1 MSVISK
7 FLEPGLEL
15 VVDPLIPSLEGLSEQ
30 HGDYRA
36 FAQTTYGSTR
46 EQIAKALTQ
55 SPDLPIFVGSFETH
69 NDDRWAQ
76 AEHALTSD
84 LEESPATAGAVTHI
98 AALQAAVDLVGKENV
113 VLDVEL
119 NDKVL
124 NDFKKSPSVS
134 DPAAQTMWHVVKYAL
149 DQGIKINTSDVLN
162 GSPKALIDQD
172 RFDAEL
178 TSVQLQALR
187 TRDAPRIVVHVGGA
201 AHMGNFQGF
210 QLSELQS
217 DGSSLDRTQRVSP
230 LEGIY
235 GAQIFLHTP
244 STRAGELRQNPW
256 ADYADN
262 PANATQIDS
271 PGRMSEKDRT
281 KLGEYVSDA
290 SKAAQA
296 EIATQTAALQ
306 PLAVVPV
313 QSLK

>member
-1 MSVISK
+1 MSLINI
-7 FLEPGLEL
+7 LENM
-15 VVDPLIPSLEGLSEQ
+15 SEEY
-30 HGDYRA
+30 GDYPTFAGDTYRA
-36 FAQTTYGSTR
+36 ART
-46 EQIAKALTQ
+46 QIGLALTQ
-55 SPDLPIFVGSFETH
+55 SPDLPVFVGSFETH
-69 NDDRWAQ
+69 NDDRWVQ

-84 LEESPATAGAVTHI
+84 LEESPAIAAAVTHI

-119 NDKVL
+119 NDKLL

-134 DPAAQTMWHVVKYAL
+134 DPATQTMWHVVKYAL
-149 DQGIKINTSDVLN
+149 DHGIKINASDILN

-235 GAQIFLHTP
+235 GVQIFLHTP

-256 ADYADN
+256 GDYADN
-262 PANATQIDS
+262 PANAAQIDS
-271 PGRMSEKDRT
+271 PGRMSETDRT
-281 KLGEYVSDA
+281 QLGEYVLAA

-296 EIATQTAALQ
+296 EVATQTAALQ
-306 PLAVVPV
+306 PIAVAPV

>member
-1 MSVISK
+1 MSLINI
-7 FLEPGLEL
+7 LENM
-15 VVDPLIPSLEGLSEQ
+15 SEEY
-30 HGDYRA
+30 GDYPTFAGDTYRA
-36 FAQTTYGSTR
+36 ART
-46 EQIAKALTQ
+46 QIGLALTQ
-55 SPDLPIFVGSFETH
+55 SPDLPVFVGSFETH
-69 NDDRWAQ
+69 NDDRLVRAKD
-76 AEHALTSD
+76 AFTSD
-84 LEESPATAGAVTHI
+84 LNESPAMAAAVTHI

-119 NDKVL
+119 NEKLL

-134 DPAAQTMWHVVKYAL
+134 DPATETMWHVVKYAL
-149 DQGIKINTSDVLN
+149 DHGIKINASDILN

-244 STRAGELRQNPW
+244 STRAGEWRQNPW
-256 ADYADN
+256 GDYADN

-271 PGRMSEKDRT
+271 PGRMSETDRGC
-281 KLGEYVSDA
+281 LGQYVSDA
-290 SKAAQA
+290 SKAVQ
-296 EIATQTAALQ
+296 
-306 PLAVVPV
+306 AVVTTQNNACSPTAVAQV